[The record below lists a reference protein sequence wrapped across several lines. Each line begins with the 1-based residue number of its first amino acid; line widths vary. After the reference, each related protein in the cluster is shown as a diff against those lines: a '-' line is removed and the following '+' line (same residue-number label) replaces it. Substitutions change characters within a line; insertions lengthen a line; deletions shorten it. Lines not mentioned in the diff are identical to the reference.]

1 MYNFIL
7 YIVIVY
13 AEDFTFKYDNEK
25 WFYINTFFKTFIDQ
39 KFIKKL
45 CFIVQ
50 QILYN
55 FLIYLIY

>member
-25 WFYINTFFKTFIDQ
+25 WFYINTFFKTFID
-39 KFIKKL
+39 
-45 CFIVQ
+45 
-50 QILYN
+50 
-55 FLIYLIY
+55 